1 MRLLKTLLAS
11 ALVLALTGTAFAMN
25 THDERTVFMGGTT
38 HLKAGGPLRM
48 QIGRKPHGKI
58 FKVRINYDV
67 AVKSATRLQFTIWPC
82 KTPCQAP
89 PTTTKTN
96 TLTPSPKQHLFFS
109 GRTQAIKRSDG
120 LECVF
125 AQIRDLGPS
134 GKGPGKI
141 VRRHG
146 LKGVRVCHG

>member
-1 MRLLKTLLAS
+1 MRLLKTLLATV
-11 ALVLALTGTAFAMN
+11 AVLALTGTAFAKN
-25 THDERTVFMGGTT
+25 THDERTVLMDGTA
-38 HLKAGGPLRM
+38 HLKAGAPLRM
-48 QIGRKPHGKI
+48 QIGRKPQGKI

-67 AVKSATRLQFTIWPC
+67 TVKSATHLVFTIWPC
-82 KTPCQAP
+82 KTQCKAP
-89 PTTTKTN
+89 PTTTKTAR
-96 TLTPSPKQHLFFS
+96 LAPARQHLAFS
-109 GRTQAIKRSDG
+109 GRTNAIERSDG

-134 GKGPGKI
+134 GKGAGRI

>member
-1 MRLLKTLLAS
+1 MRLIKTLLATV
-11 ALVLALTGTAFAMN
+11 AVLALTGTAFAKN
-25 THDERTVFMGGTT
+25 THDERTVYMGGTT

-48 QIGRKPHGKI
+48 QISRKPNGKV

-67 AVKSATRLQFTIWPC
+67 TVKSATRLRFTIWPC
-82 KTPCQAP
+82 KTQCKAP
-89 PTTTKTN
+89 ATITKTA
-96 TLTPSPKQHLFFS
+96 TLAPARQHLFFS
-109 GRTQAIKRSDG
+109 GRTQAIERSDG
-120 LECVF
+120 LQCVF

-134 GKGPGKI
+134 GQAPGKI